1 VNAVLSGRNKIKVDV
16 LDASLDE
23 KVAPSLGG
31 AVIGIEHRIY
41 SDPLEFF
48 KRTLIT
54 ESMAEI
60 LESVANVVSEGRGS
74 KVILLSAFFGG
85 GKTHTLLALYHAIKN
100 PDALLLAHAESEDI
114 RKRIRNVVER
124 LRNVEVIVIDG
135 TISRLA
141 PTPLNPLDAG
151 TYKVNTLWGYIAH
164 ALGRYDDFKKFDQDI
179 VPPQVDDIVRLLS
192 GRRLVIIVDE
202 IAQYVQRLYD
212 AKDEAIKGYAKN
224 VVLFFEGLVKA
235 VDVLTNIALVISLPA
250 KVSAEGEVEE
260 VEAIY
265 RSDIVSSLI
274 RAIHRVSVTHFEPVK
289 PRDIPALLRVRL
301 FDEVD
306 LARAK
311 EVAEILRREYDRN
324 KNVFEDVR
332 PELIVRIK
340 ESYPFHPL
348 YIDVLLDILDKH
360 RGLQKTRDLLRI
372 SRKVIRA
379 IISDHENVYDLVMP
393 WHIDVERDDIR
404 SLLLSSGYEMFRL
417 PIEEDIVERCS
428 NYAKPWIAKIV
439 AKALFIK
446 TFVYGGGLVPKAEF
460 FPTPEELALLIYEPG
475 LFTSKDA
482 QPKDIV
488 EAIDWMTNNL
498 LYVLKDERTRRLWF
512 TNIVS
517 PVKLI
522 EERVQ
527 RVTDAEAYKK
537 VLGAIDDLLSEPLDA
552 ILGRRGRKDVIKLFD
567 VEGSR
572 VSRECKSID
581 HDARKYIVYVCL
593 DLDVAKRREILE
605 EITYRTSSGGTR
617 RYANTIY
624 IVYPDRRERLLQAL
638 DYAKKVI
645 VCEEVERENIV
656 DSLLKG
662 LEISVQE
669 LEIAKEI
676 YRSKINKYCENAEIG
691 FYNLVLSA
699 LSKVTYPAMKDTT
712 RTIEETDIAIGT
724 TSIIYS
730 VEQTL
735 SRLGLKKIRLE
746 LDFDTFS
753 HLLNSIG
760 VNLNTTVRKVSD
772 IIDYFYSNPKLPA
785 VPEEVIREAIAEGVK
800 KPEIG
805 LRCGNRVYFKNIV
818 TCESEEQC
826 LQVGRVEGEPITSK
840 AVADN
845 CEVLPYVE
853 ALKDQMKGLEGRE
866 WYEGGVKIVED
877 YYIVL
882 DKKLVSVKN
891 VLESFEEYD
900 PVVLKETPLVKL
912 VRRVVVDI
920 EPREHVVR
928 ARPGEEIQHK
938 LVIKRSGPFRGV
950 LRIRTSYGEVQPST
964 ISIDE
969 RFTEG
974 LVTWTLKVPTE
985 PGSHSYVIELVAED
999 GRTIASARLNV
1010 VVEII
1015 GREWYEG
1022 VPPEGTEV
1030 EIMKVHIDGRDLKPL
1045 NVLRSKL
1052 GASTI
1057 VRGMSLELSFAMRKD
1072 RVSRLSLS
1080 MNDVGLDDVAAIVL
1094 SIVTRFGLGEIT
1106 ARIDLEIAPA
1116 EGRGFKMPALSKEEL
1131 DALSKHKIMYKP
1143 VKK

>member
-1 VNAVLSGRNKIKVDV
+1 MLSGGNKVKADV
-16 LDASLDE
+16 FDESLDE
-23 KVAPSLGG
+23 RVAPSLGG
-31 AVIGIEHRIY
+31 VVIGKEHRIY

-48 KRTLIT
+48 RRTLVT
-54 ESMAEI
+54 ESIAEV
-60 LESVANVVSEGRGS
+60 LENVANVVSEGKGS
-74 KVILLSAFFGG
+74 KVIVLSAFFGG
-85 GKTHTLLALYHAIKN
+85 GKTHTLLTLYHAIRN
-100 PDALLLAHAESEDI
+100 PDALQLVHAESGDVK
-114 RKRIRNVVER
+114 KRIRSIIDR
-124 LRNVEVIVIDG
+124 LRNADVIVIDG
-135 TISRLA
+135 TIAVLA
-141 PTPLNPLDAG
+141 PSPLNPFDAG
-151 TYKVNTLWGYIAH
+151 AYKVNTLWGYIAH
-164 ALGRYDDFKKFDQDI
+164 VLGRYDDFKKFDQVLI
-179 VPPQVDDIVRLLS
+179 PPQVDDIIKLLS

-202 IAQYVQRLYD
+202 IAQYVQTLYD
-212 AKDEAIKGYAKN
+212 AKDEDVKGYAKN
-224 VVLFFEGLVKA
+224 VVIFFERLVKA
-235 VDVLTNIALVISLPA
+235 VDTLTNVVLVISLPA
-250 KVSAEGEVEE
+250 RIGAGGETAEIET
-260 VEAIY
+260 IY
-265 RSDIVSSLI
+265 RSDIVFSLI
-274 RAIHRVSVTHFEPVK
+274 KSIHRVSATHFEPVK

-311 EVAEILRREYDRN
+311 EVTEMLRREYDRN
-324 KNVFEDVR
+324 KNVFGDVR
-332 PELIVRIK
+332 PELITRVR
-340 ESYPFHPL
+340 ETYPFHPL
-348 YIDVLLDILDKH
+348 YIDVLLDVLDKH

-379 IISDHENVYDLVMP
+379 VINDRENVYDLVMP

-404 SLLLSSGYEMFRL
+404 SLLLTSGYEMFRL
-417 PIEEDIVERCS
+417 PIEEDIVKRC
-428 NYAKPWIAKIV
+428 NTYAKPWICKSV

-460 FPTPEELALLIYEPG
+460 FPTPAELAILTYEPG
-475 LFTSKDA
+475 LFSSKDV
-482 QPKDIV
+482 QPKDIA
-488 EAIDWMTNNL
+488 EAIDWITNSL
-498 LYVLKDERTRRLWF
+498 LYVLKDERTQRLWF
-512 TNIVS
+512 TYIMS
-517 PVKLI
+517 PVRAV
-522 EERVQ
+522 EEVAQ
-527 RVTDAEAYKK
+527 KVTDAEAYKK
-537 VLGAIDDLLSEPLDA
+537 VLEAADDLLSEPLEA
-552 ILGRRGRKDVIKLFD
+552 VVEKRRRKEEIKIFD

-572 VSRECKSID
+572 VSRDCKPID
-581 HDARKYIVYVCL
+581 HDVRKYIVYTCL
-593 DLDVAKRREILE
+593 ELDVTKRREILE
-605 EITYRTSSGGTR
+605 EIVYRTSSGGTR

-624 IVYPDRRERLLQAL
+624 IVYPDQRERLLPAI

-645 VCEEVERENIV
+645 ACEEVEKENIV
-656 DSLLKG
+656 DSMLKSSK
-662 LEISVQE
+662 ISAQE
-669 LEIAKEI
+669 LEIAREI
-676 YRSKINKYCENAEIG
+676 YRSKIDRYCGDARLN
-691 FYNLVLSA
+691 FYTLVISA
-699 LSKVTYPAMKDTT
+699 LSKVAYPVMKNTT
-712 RTIEETDIAIGT
+712 RTIAETDIAIKT
-724 TSIIYS
+724 TSIIFG
-730 VEQTL
+730 VEQAL
-735 SRLGLKKIRLE
+735 SREGLRKIRFD
-746 LDFDTFS
+746 LDFDTFRF
-753 HLLNSIG
+753 LLNSIG
-760 VNLNTTVRKVSD
+760 VDLNSAVRKVGD

-785 VPEEVIREAIAEGVK
+785 VPEEAIREAMAEGVRK
-800 KPEIG
+800 LEIG

-866 WYEGGVKIVED
+866 WYEGVVKIVED

-891 VLESFEEYD
+891 VLESFKEYD
-900 PVVLKETPLVKL
+900 PVVLKEAPLVKL

-950 LRIRTSYGEVQPST
+950 LRIRTSYGEAQPSF

-974 LVTWTLKVPTE
+974 LVIWTLKVPTK
-985 PGSHSYVIELVAED
+985 PGSYSYVIELVVED
-999 GRTIASARLNV
+999 GRIIASARLNV

-1015 GREWYEG
+1015 EREWYEG
-1022 VPPEGTEV
+1022 VPSEGTEV

-1045 NVLRSKL
+1045 NVLRNRL
-1052 GASTI
+1052 GTSTI

-1080 MNDVGLDDVAAIVL
+1080 MNDVGLDDVAAVVS
-1094 SIVTRFGLGEIT
+1094 SIVTRFGLGEVT

-1131 DALSKHKIMYKP
+1131 DALSKHKIIYKP